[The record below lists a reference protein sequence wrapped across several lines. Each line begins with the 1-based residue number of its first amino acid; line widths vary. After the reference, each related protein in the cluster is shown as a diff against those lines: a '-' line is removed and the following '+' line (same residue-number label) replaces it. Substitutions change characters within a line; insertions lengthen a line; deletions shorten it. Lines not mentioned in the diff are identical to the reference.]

1 MVLWKKMRDRLV
13 ERRPRIARRIMLSV
27 ISLLM
32 KTKITP
38 KLEAERRSKR
48 RTYRRV
54 RASEHWHGCAK
65 EWICS
70 GRLLAPVASF
80 INDKWENPTSRK
92 EREKGTRRSALGFS
106 QDHFGVPVIF
116 GIIKIRGK
124 LMPSLHDTRCPTCGV
139 KRSPVYTT
147 MATRCTMSLVGNWH
161 TLLGTIHLAASATN

>member
-1 MVLWKKMRDRLV
+1 
-13 ERRPRIARRIMLSV
+13 MLSV

-48 RTYRRV
+48 RTYRRA

-80 INDKWENPTSRK
+80 INDKWENPH
-92 EREKGTRRSALGFS
+92 FS
-106 QDHFGVPVIF
+106 QRTREGDPAFGPGF
-116 GIIKIRGK
+116 
-124 LMPSLHDTRCPTCGV
+124 
-139 KRSPVYTT
+139 
-147 MATRCTMSLVGNWH
+147 
-161 TLLGTIHLAASATN
+161 